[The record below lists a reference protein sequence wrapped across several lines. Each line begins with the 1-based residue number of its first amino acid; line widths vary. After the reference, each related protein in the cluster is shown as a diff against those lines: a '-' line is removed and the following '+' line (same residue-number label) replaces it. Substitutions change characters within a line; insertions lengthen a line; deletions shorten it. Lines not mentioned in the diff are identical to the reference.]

1 MLVYVLKDAYFHVIY
16 GVFST
21 PEAAEKKVLDAADY
35 CEGEKTFERQGNDE
49 EYDFTVQ
56 VKRDGEITYS
66 QKYTIE
72 AFELQ

>member
-1 MLVYVLKDAYFHVIY
+1 MLVYVLKDAYFHVVY

-21 PEAAEKKVLDAADY
+21 PEAAEKKASDAADW
-35 CEGEKTFERQGNDE
+35 CTGEKIFTRTGNDV
-49 EYDFTVQ
+49 EYDFTVE